1 MGTTYSVTIVD
12 PLSSLSRETTLAA
25 TDQILDRINLSMS
38 TYRPDSELSKFN
50 QNQTTQWVP
59 ISADLYEVMKEAL
72 RVSRLSGG
80 AFDISVAPLV
90 DLWGFGPSSRED
102 TIPSD
107 ADVQARLKLTG
118 YTHLY
123 LQENPRA
130 MRKDLPSLSVDLSA
144 IAKGY
149 AVDQVVSYLDSLN
162 LSDYLVEIGGELRAK
177 GNNAQGHPWNV
188 AIEQPNSKVRTVH
201 RVVHLENQAVATSGD
216 YRNFFERGGVKFSHT
231 INPNTGRPITHN
243 LTSVTV
249 IAESCMK
256 ADALATAFLVL
267 GPEAGYAL
275 ARREQVASL
284 FISTNDDGYLE
295 RATPAIQAHLGTG
308 KETA

>member
-1 MGTTYSVTIVD
+1 
-12 PLSSLSRETTLAA
+12 
-25 TDQILDRINLSMS
+25 
-38 TYRPDSELSKFN
+38 
-50 QNQTTQWVP
+50 
-59 ISADLYEVMKEAL
+59 MKEAL